1 MLLLAISIISHIRQ
15 FVPSSIT
22 HTYTHTHTHTYTHTH
37 THTHTHTNTHTH
49 IIVSLLSQKLL
60 IFKEV
65 VKETMKAYFCYRH
78 TLLLTP
84 TLRSLIYL
92 FYLLMDTQSKLPSRS
107 GFVDLRQ
114 LNPIDKKRQ

>member
-22 HTYTHTHTHTYTHTH
+22 QTYTHTH
-37 THTHTHTNTHTH
+37 THTHTHTRARACTHTHTHTHKH

-60 IFKEV
+60 IFKEG
-65 VKETMKAYFCYRH
+65 VKETTKAYFCYRH

-84 TLRSLIYL
+84 TLGSLLYL
-92 FYLLMDTQSKLPSRS
+92 FYLL
-107 GFVDLRQ
+107 VD
-114 LNPIDKKRQ
+114 I

>member
-22 HTYTHTHTHTYTHTH
+22 QTYTHTH
-37 THTHTHTNTHTH
+37 THTHTRARMHTHTHTHTHKH

-60 IFKEV
+60 IFKEG
-65 VKETMKAYFCYRH
+65 VKETTKPYFCYRH

-84 TLRSLIYL
+84 TLGSLLYL
-92 FYLLMDTQSKLPSRS
+92 FYLL
-107 GFVDLRQ
+107 VD
-114 LNPIDKKRQ
+114 I

>member
-22 HTYTHTHTHTYTHTH
+22 QTYTHTHTRVRTRTHTH
-37 THTHTHTNTHTH
+37 THTHTHKH

-60 IFKEV
+60 IFKEG
-65 VKETMKAYFCYRH
+65 VKETTKAYFCYRH

-84 TLRSLIYL
+84 TLGSLLYL
-92 FYLLMDTQSKLPSRS
+92 FYLL
-107 GFVDLRQ
+107 VD
-114 LNPIDKKRQ
+114 I

>member
-22 HTYTHTHTHTYTHTH
+22 QTYTHTH
-37 THTHTHTNTHTH
+37 THTHARAHAHTHTHTHTHKH

-60 IFKEV
+60 IFKEG
-65 VKETMKAYFCYRH
+65 VKETTKAYFCYRH

-84 TLRSLIYL
+84 TLGSLLYL
-92 FYLLMDTQSKLPSRS
+92 FYLL
-107 GFVDLRQ
+107 VD
-114 LNPIDKKRQ
+114 I